1 MKCVICGRKF
11 SGYGNNA
18 DPVAKGECCD
28 DCNVNVVVPARI
40 RMIYADRERSKKNVT
55 RKNST
60 GTCR

>member
-11 SGYGNNA
+11 GGYGNNA

-28 DCNVNVVVPARI
+28 DCNLKVVVPARI